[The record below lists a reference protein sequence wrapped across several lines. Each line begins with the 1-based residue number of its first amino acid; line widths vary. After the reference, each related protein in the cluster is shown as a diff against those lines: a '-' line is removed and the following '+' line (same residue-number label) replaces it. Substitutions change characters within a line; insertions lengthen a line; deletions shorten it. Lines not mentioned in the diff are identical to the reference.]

1 MINSQIKLIHSAIG
15 IVQLTN
21 SLIQVQ
27 QFSNSMII
35 YKTFLLQVSELNPS
49 SEWDRFN
56 KSVDL
61 NQLLMNQTD

>member
-1 MINSQIKLIHSAIG
+1 MIDSQIKLIHSSIG